1 MSSPDGQVD
10 GRGRRLAAGH
20 RRATGKTL
28 AISGE
33 IAVADAIAARS
44 RSGTRR
50 GRGLRRGP
58 ARSGRRHTRL
68 QVKALVFD
76 DTRRPHRLG
85 QLKTDK
91 TWDAVLLVLM
101 DENYAAVEMLKP
113 RAAIETALAEAKPN
127 RRGTLSVARFRHL
140 GTVVWTRETGTS

>member
-1 MSSPDGQVD
+1 MDKLMAEA
-10 GRGRRLAAGH
+10 RRLAAEY

-33 IAVADAIAARS
+33 IAVADAIALL
-44 RSGTRR
+44 
-50 GRGLRRGP
+50 GLDAAPDEADGYDVVRRGP
-58 ARSGRRHTRL
+58 AGDTRL
-68 QVKALVFD
+68 QVKARLVFD

-101 DENYAAVEMLKP
+101 DENYAAVEILEAP
-113 RAAIETALAEAKPN
+113 RAAIEAALAAAKPN

-140 GTVVWTRETGTS
+140 GTVVWTRESAPS